1 MFLPNMAS
9 GVYLHSFHHS
19 LLNQRFHAREL
30 VAIRGPE
37 VVCQIHTNH
46 DTGGG
51 WVDTHG
57 VRHLTEG
64 Q

>member
-9 GVYLHSFHHS
+9 GVYLISFRHS

-30 VAIRGPE
+30 VAICGPE
-37 VVCQIHTNH
+37 VVWQIHTNR

-51 WVDTHG
+51 WVDTYG